1 MMTAWCHGAPGM
13 ALARSLAATSL
24 QDASLL
30 ADVTAAL
37 KTTAA
42 VPVRL
47 DDHLCCGSMGRCD
60 VLLTAGETLRAPAAV
75 EAAWR
80 IALAVVGRAA
90 AEGRYRLTSRGYEF
104 RAFDAGFFRGL
115 SGIGYQLLRLA
126 APSRLPS
133 ILAFELP
140 STASRS

>member
-1 MMTAWCHGAPGM
+1 MTAWCHGAPGL
-13 ALARSLAATSL
+13 ALARALAATAL
-24 QDASLL
+24 QDPSLL

-37 KTTAA
+37 TTTAS

-47 DDHLCCGSMGRCD
+47 DDHLCCGSMGRSD
-60 VLLTAGETLRAPAAV
+60 VLLTVGELLRAPASI

-80 IALAVVGRAA
+80 LALGVVRRAG

-104 RAFDAGFFRGL
+104 RAFDPGFFRGL
-115 SGIGYQLLRLA
+115 SGIGYGLLRLA

-140 STASRS
+140 PPVPRS